1 MSAIDLSSDVGLAA
15 CFLLSFNLLLG
26 LLLAFR
32 YNPWTHWPHK
42 RFNYFTFHNWT
53 AYVALAAAA
62 LHPILVLFVKD
73 PKFRLVDILVPIYSP
88 LQPTVNTL
96 GALSLYALVIVVAT
110 SFARHRMTR
119 ATWKLIHFTAYL
131 CAPLFFVHG
140 ILSDQTLKG
149 NPVDIFD
156 GEKVAIEACLV
167 LIAGLAAWR
176 LLRGISRGRTRTAAA
191 ARAPA
196 AP

>member
-42 RFNYFTFHNWT
+42 RFNYFTLHNWT

-73 PKFRLVDILVPIYSP
+73 PQFRLIDILVPIYSP

-96 GALSLYALVIVVAT
+96 GALSLYALIVVVAT
-110 SFARHRMTR
+110 SFARHQMTR
-119 ATWKLIHFTAYL
+119 ATWKLIHFTAYA

-149 NPVDIFD
+149 QAVDIFD

-167 LIAGLAAWR
+167 LIAGLAGWR
-176 LLRGISRGRTRTAAA
+176 LARGLSRGRMRTAAA
-191 ARAPA
+191 ARVRA

>member
-42 RFNYFTFHNWT
+42 RFNYFTVHNWT

-62 LHPILVLFVKD
+62 LHPLLVLFVKD
-73 PKFRLVDILVPIYSP
+73 PKFRLFDILVPVASP

-96 GALSLYALVIVVAT
+96 GALSLYALFAVVGT
-110 SFARHRMTR
+110 SYLRHRMTR
-119 ATWKLIHFTAYL
+119 PTWKLIHFTAYL

-167 LIAGLAAWR
+167 LLAALGAWR
-176 LLRGISRGRTRTAAA
+176 LRLVVSRGRKRTAAA
-191 ARAPA
+191 ARSALAP
-196 AP
+196 